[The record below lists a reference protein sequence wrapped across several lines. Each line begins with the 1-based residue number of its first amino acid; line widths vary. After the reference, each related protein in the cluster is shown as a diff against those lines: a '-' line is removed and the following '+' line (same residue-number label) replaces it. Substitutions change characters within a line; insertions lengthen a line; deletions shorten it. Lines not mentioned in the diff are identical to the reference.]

1 MLIDDIQKSIELGEK
16 YKKASVSENHLKDVE
31 HIHKKISDI
40 LPQIA
45 KTFIAAND
53 VKTIAQLPV
62 VEIERLKTQLSQLRD
77 EIESLDRNQVIKK
90 LEDITYL
97 KDQSNIKLEQE
108 WSRYR
113 SEHHL
118 KNANMIHSL
127 LNIIDDDSRLDELGK
142 LGNEIMSKRIGDM
155 DTIAKIGKYQKISQ
169 SIIKDLGMKE
179 EVEDFV
185 MKLSRGDELVLD
197 DISEE
202 IMKWLLSH
210 KVSKK
215 IRISI

>member
-1 MLIDDIQKSIELGEK
+1 M
-16 YKKASVSENHLKDVE
+16 
-31 HIHKKISDI
+31 
-40 LPQIA
+40 PQIV
-45 KTFIAAND
+45 KIFIATND
-53 VKTIAQLPV
+53 VKTIVQIPV
-62 VEIERLKTQLSQLRD
+62 FEIERLKAQLSQLRD
-77 EIESLDRNQVIKK
+77 EIKTLDRSQVVKK

-97 KDQSNIKLEQE
+97 RNQSNTKLEQE

-113 SEHHL
+113 SEHYL

-127 LNIIDDDSRLDELGK
+127 LNVIDDDSRLDELGK
-142 LGNEIMSKRIGDM
+142 LGNEIMSKRIGDS
-155 DTIAKIGKYQKISQ
+155 DTIAKIEKYQKISQ
-169 SIIKDLGMKE
+169 AIIKDLGMKE
-179 EVEDFV
+179 EVETFV

-215 IRISI
+215 IKLSI